1 MERSLRRTPSPVALV
16 LAATVSVQFGG
27 ALAATLIPRVGV
39 LVSVALRLGLALLFM
54 LAVARPRIAGHTRRD
69 WLVAAL
75 FGLALAAMN
84 ASFYGSLARL
94 PIGVA
99 VTIEFVGPLLLAAVL
114 SRRPLDGLAVAAA
127 ASGIVLISGI
137 GRLAWHD
144 LDLVGVGLALTA
156 GACWAAYIVL
166 SGRVGAR
173 FPRLEGLTWAMVIAT
188 VIVAPFGIA
197 QAGTAL
203 LDGDALLRGAGIAL
217 LSSVVPYSLE
227 LLARRRIESRVF
239 GVLMSL
245 EPAVAAVAGFL
256 LLHQRLTWL
265 QLAGMS
271 LVVAASVVVA
281 WRPPRRQAAAG
292 GGRTARFDG
301 VA

>member
-1 MERSLRRTPSPVALV
+1 M
-16 LAATVSVQFGG
+16 LAAIVSVQFGG
-27 ALAATLIPRVGV
+27 ALAATLIPLVGV
-39 LVSVALRLGLALLFM
+39 LGSVALRLGLALLVM
-54 LAVARPRIAGHTRRD
+54 LAIARPRVRGHTRGD
-69 WLVAAL
+69 WLVAVL
-75 FGLALAAMN
+75 FGAALAAMN

-99 VTIEFVGPLLLAAVL
+99 VTIEFIGPLLLAAAL
-114 SRRPLDGLAVAAA
+114 SRRLSDGLAVLAAA
-127 ASGIVLISGI
+127 AGIVLISGI
-137 GRLAWHD
+137 GHLAWHD
-144 LDLVGVGLALTA
+144 LDLIGVGLALVA

-173 FPRLEGLTWAMVIAT
+173 FPRLEGLTWAMVVAT
-188 VIVAPFGIA
+188 VLVAPFGIA
-197 QAGTAL
+197 QAGASL
-203 LDGDALLRGAGIAL
+203 LGNDVLLRGAGIAL

-245 EPAVAAVAGFL
+245 EPAVAALAGFL
-256 LLHQRLTWL
+256 LLHQWLTGP

-281 WRPPRRQAAAG
+281 WRPAPVRARNRSPRP
-292 GGRTARFDG
+292 DG

>member
-1 MERSLRRTPSPVALV
+1 MRRSLRSSPPPVALV
-16 LAATVSVQFGG
+16 LAAIVSVQFGG
-27 ALAATLIPRVGV
+27 ALAATLIPLVGV
-39 LVSVALRLGLALLFM
+39 LGSVALRLALALLVM
-54 LAVARPRIAGHTRRD
+54 LVIARPRLRGHTRGD
-69 WLVAAL
+69 WLAVVL
-75 FGLALAAMN
+75 FGTALAAMN

-99 VTIEFVGPLLLAAVL
+99 VTIEFIGPLLLAAAL
-114 SRRPLDGLAVAAA
+114 SRRLADGLAVIAAA
-127 ASGIVLISGI
+127 AGIVLISGI
-137 GRLAWHD
+137 GHLPLGD
-144 LDLVGVGLALTA
+144 LDLLGVGLALVA

-173 FPRLEGLTWAMVIAT
+173 FPRLEGLTWAMVVAT
-188 VIVAPFGIA
+188 VLVAPFGIA

-203 LDGDALLRGAGIAL
+203 LDGDAVLRGVGIAL

-245 EPAVAAVAGFL
+245 EPAVAALAGFL
-256 LLHQRLTWL
+256 LLHQRLTGL

-271 LVVAASVVVA
+271 LVVAASIVVA
-281 WRPPRRQAAAG
+281 SRPSPAG
-292 GGRTARFDG
+292 DLDKGVPATA
-301 VA
+301 

>member
-1 MERSLRRTPSPVALV
+1 MRRSLRSSPPPVVLV
-16 LAATVSVQFGG
+16 LAAIVSVQFGG
-27 ALAATLIPRVGV
+27 ALAATLIPLVGV
-39 LVSVALRLGLALLFM
+39 LGSVALRLALALLVM
-54 LAVARPRIAGHTRRD
+54 LVIARPRLRGHTRGD
-69 WLVAAL
+69 WLAVVL
-75 FGLALAAMN
+75 FGAALAAMN

-99 VTIEFVGPLLLAAVL
+99 VTIEFIGPLLLAAAL
-114 SRRPLDGLAVAAA
+114 SRRLADGLAVVAAA
-127 ASGIVLISGI
+127 AGIVLISGI
-137 GRLAWHD
+137 GHVPLGD
-144 LDLVGVGLALTA
+144 LDLLGVGLALVA

-173 FPRLEGLTWAMVIAT
+173 FPRLEGLTWAMVVAT
-188 VIVAPFGIA
+188 VLVAPFGIA

-203 LDGDALLRGAGIAL
+203 LDGDAVLRGVGIAL

-245 EPAVAAVAGFL
+245 EPAVAALAGFL
-256 LLHQRLTWL
+256 LLHQRLTGL

-281 WRPPRRQAAAG
+281 SRPAPAG
-292 GGRTARFDG
+292 DLDKGVPATA
-301 VA
+301 